1 MDEVDIVKRLREL
14 EERLPNSLFV
24 KRGDLARLGFS
35 RRDLARMI
43 PFVFVPVG
51 LPVKKGH
58 GKARARFMRSQVV
71 AALEVIL
78 QGKDGI
84 QK

>member
-1 MDEVDIVKRLREL
+1 MDEVDIVKRLGEL

-35 RRDLARMI
+35 RRELERMI

-51 LPVKKGH
+51 VPAKKGH
-58 GKARARFMRSQVV
+58 RLGRARFMRSQVV

-78 QGKDGI
+78 QGRDGI